1 MKLLATLTL
10 GIVVGCLPAQSL
22 ESGWQSIQ
30 TEVIMVP
37 TSTTI
42 PYEETDYAKWVRS
55 KPMGECPVDRNCHN
69 NHYYPPTLEELV
81 EEYFRAEDIRWA
93 LRVAFCES
101 SAQPEDIS
109 SDKVHRTSG
118 ATGWF
123 QHLPKFWE
131 DRSYKAGFSGW
142 YPAEPRANVGVAAWI
157 LYNLHGGKSH
167 WYPSRNCWEE

>member
-10 GIVVGCLPAQSL
+10 GIVAGCLPAQSL

-42 PYEETDYAKWVRS
+42 PYEETDYAEWVRS

-93 LRVAFCES
+93 LRVAF
-101 SAQPEDIS
+101 
-109 SDKVHRTSG
+109 
-118 ATGWF
+118 
-123 QHLPKFWE
+123 
-131 DRSYKAGFSGW
+131 
-142 YPAEPRANVGVAAWI
+142 
-157 LYNLHGGKSH
+157 
-167 WYPSRNCWEE
+167 